1 MTRRIRIDKAY
12 EIDYSNVCLDLMK
25 RDANQELDL
34 IMVKIKDV
42 ADAAGVSTATV
53 SRVLA
58 NKPHVRQEVKAR
70 VMKVV
75 QELNYRPNR
84 VARSLRSRKSTII
97 GLIVSD
103 IENPF
108 FQQVSRA
115 VEDAAHEMGYSVML
129 CNNDENPDKEKR
141 YLHLIRD
148 ENLAGVI
155 LSPTRQTADNF
166 SEISDLNI
174 PMAVIDRRVSNGEVD
189 NILIDNV
196 QAAHTLATHL
206 IGHGCRRIG
215 AIFGMGS
222 TTGRERREGFVRAL
236 KEHDL
241 QASSDLVK
249 YANPREADGFH
260 TAMKLLALS
269 EPPDAILTSNSLLAS
284 GALRALR
291 ENKKK
296 IPQEIA
302 FASFDE
308 TTWAKLI
315 IPALTVIEQPTYEI
329 GRTATELL
337 IKRTEDPT
345 RSTREVILK
354 AKLNIRHSC
363 GC

>member
-1 MTRRIRIDKAY
+1 
-12 EIDYSNVCLDLMK
+12 
-25 RDANQELDL
+25 
-34 IMVKIKDV
+34 MVKIKDV

-58 NKPHVRQEVKAR
+58 DKPHVRKEVKAR
-70 VMKVV
+70 VLDVV
-75 QELNYRPNR
+75 RELNYRPNR

-115 VEDAAHEMGYSVML
+115 VEDAAHKQGYSVML
-129 CNNDENPDKEKR
+129 CNNDEDPEKEQQ

-166 SEISDLNI
+166 STTSELNI
-174 PMAVIDRRVSNGEVD
+174 PMAVIDRRVSNVAVD

-196 QAAHTLATHL
+196 QAAYTLTTHL
-206 IGHGCRRIG
+206 IKHGHRRIG

-241 QASSDLVK
+241 QPSTELVK
-249 YANPREADGFH
+249 YANPRERDGFR
-260 TAMKLLALS
+260 TTIKLLQLP
-269 EPPDAILTSNSLLAS
+269 EPPDAIITSNSLLAA

-291 ENKKK
+291 ENNTAV
-296 IPQEIA
+296 PEEVA

-308 TTWAKLI
+308 TTWAKLVV
-315 IPALTVIEQPTYEI
+315 PALTVIQQPTYEI
-329 GRTATELL
+329 GQTATELL
-337 IKRTEDPT
+337 IKRIKDPT
-345 RSTREVILK
+345 RSNREVILK
-354 AKLNIRHSC
+354 AKLVVRQSC
-363 GC
+363 GCL